1 MLMDSYVND
10 SAVSTSI
17 ASSND
22 QLGDDLIRLAGAELV
37 TTVEAKH
44 GQCFAEAKIKSFIGG
59 DMISAKSLAACARQR
74 GVLLKLC

>member
-1 MLMDSYVND
+1 MDSYVND

-44 GQCFAEAKIKSFIGG
+44 GQCFAEAKIKT
-59 DMISAKSLAACARQR
+59 
-74 GVLLKLC
+74 LLVVT

>member
-1 MLMDSYVND
+1 MATLGGSLRSLTMLMDSYVND

-17 ASSND
+17 TSSND

-44 GQCFAEAKIKSFIGG
+44 GQCFAEAKIKT
-59 DMISAKSLAACARQR
+59 
-74 GVLLKLC
+74 LLVVT